1 MDLVSAV
8 LGLAIGLLIGIV
20 ALAWWASVA
29 RARASQLEQEIAGF
43 VARLE
48 ERSHRTV
55 ELEEL
60 LADHTQRFEEEHARS
75 IALRQREATLEA
87 QLQGERQAMREK
99 LQLFEK
105 AETQL
110 RDSFAALSAEAL
122 RRNNQSFLELAK
134 TSLGEHQKTA
144 AHDFEKRQKAIDDLV
159 KPIRESM
166 QKVDQKLAETEKERV
181 ASHRSLTE
189 HVKHLGAT
197 QQLLQT
203 ETGKLVTALRSPT
216 VRGRWG
222 EIQLKR
228 VVELA
233 GMLDH
238 CDFYEQ
244 ASVTTDDGRL
254 RPDLLVRLP
263 GDKNIV
269 IDAKAPLSQYLES
282 VETSDEEK
290 AREKLI
296 GHSRQVR
303 DHMTALS
310 QKSYWEQFQPTPEFV
325 VMFLPG
331 ETFFSAALE
340 HDPSLIEFGV
350 GKGVIPASPTTLI
363 ALLRSVAYGW
373 RQEKIA
379 ENAQKVSALGTD
391 LYKRVR
397 TMAGYFEDLR
407 RGLEKAVDSY
417 NKAVSSMET
426 RVLVSTRKLKELG
439 ADARE
444 DVPHVPMIDKT
455 PRSLQAPELLIDIED
470 VTESSTTRN

>member
-1 MDLVSAV
+1 MEPISVV
-8 LGLAIGLLIGIV
+8 LGLVVGLLLGAVTI
-20 ALAWWASVA
+20 AWWASLA
-29 RARASQLEQEIAGF
+29 RGRVMREASALE
-43 VARLE
+43 VRLE
-48 ERSHRTV
+48 ERARRGE
-55 ELEEL
+55 ELEQEL
-60 LADHTQRFEEEHARS
+60 QNHAKRLEVS
-75 IALRQREATLEA
+75 HSEGDQLRQREATLTA
-87 QLQGERQAMREK
+87 QLEGERKAMREK
-99 LQLFEK
+99 LELLEK
-105 AETQL
+105 AEKIL
-110 RDSFAALSAEAL
+110 RDSFSALSAEAL

-134 TSLGEHQKTA
+134 TSLGQHQKTA
-144 AHDFEKRQKAIDDLV
+144 AHDLEKRQKAIDDLV

-181 ASHRSLTE
+181 ASHRALTE
-189 HVKHLGAT
+189 HVKNLTVTH
-197 QQLLQT
+197 QKLQA

-233 GMLDH
+233 GMLEH

-244 ASVTTDDGRL
+244 ESVNTDSGRL
-254 RPDLLVRLP
+254 RPDLVVRLP
-263 GDKNIV
+263 GGKNIV
-269 IDAKAPLSQYLES
+269 IDAKAPLSEYLEAI
-282 VETSDEEK
+282 ETSDEHTAKEK
-290 AREKLI
+290 RI

-303 DHMTALS
+303 EHMTALS
-310 QKSYWEQFQPTPEFV
+310 QKTYWEQFQPTPEFV

-331 ETFFSAALE
+331 EMFFSAALE

-379 ENAQKVSALGTD
+379 ENAQKVSDLGAD

-397 TMAGYFEDLR
+397 TMASYFEELR

-417 NKAVSSMET
+417 NKAVASIET
-426 RVLVSTRKLKELG
+426 RVLVSTRKFKDLG
-439 ADARE
+439 ADSGE
-444 DVPHVPMIDKT
+444 DVPHVLGIDKT
-455 PRSLQAPELLIDIED
+455 PRSIQAPELLVDMESVSD
-470 VTESSTTRN
+470 SSTQQN